1 INQPFRRIGDR
12 PTPVLATSFSKPL
25 MMVVGALLLGAAA
38 LYFLPTLPIQL
49 GAPAPAQTS
58 AEGVVREDVG
68 PTPAVEPTPPVELP
82 LGAASAEQ
90 VSPPSAAA
98 APAAPAAPA
107 PAAAA
112 GGELVQF
119 SAKAET
125 WVTVRDAAGKQLINR
140 VLAAGET
147 VGVSGEAPLSVTI
160 GRKDAVDVTVRGQP
174 FDHRSLSKTT
184 VSRFQ
189 VK

>member
-1 INQPFRRIGDR
+1 
-12 PTPVLATSFSKPL
+12 
-25 MMVVGALLLGAAA
+25 M
-38 LYFLPTLPIQL
+38 
-49 GAPAPAQTS
+49 
-58 AEGVVREDVG
+58 
-68 PTPAVEPTPPVELP
+68 
-82 LGAASAEQ
+82 
-90 VSPPSAAA
+90 
-98 APAAPAAPA
+98 
-107 PAAAA
+107 
-112 GGELVQF
+112 QF

-147 VGVSGEAPLSVTI
+147 VGVSGDAPLSVTI

>member
-1 INQPFRRIGDR
+1 
-12 PTPVLATSFSKPL
+12 
-25 MMVVGALLLGAAA
+25 M
-38 LYFLPTLPIQL
+38 
-49 GAPAPAQTS
+49 
-58 AEGVVREDVG
+58 
-68 PTPAVEPTPPVELP
+68 
-82 LGAASAEQ
+82 
-90 VSPPSAAA
+90 PPSAA
-98 APAAPAAPA
+98 AAPAAPA

-147 VGVSGEAPLSVTI
+147 VGVSGDAPLSVTI